1 MIKVNIVNIKKKL
14 TVSNAYTWFLCT
26 KIWLVIMSG
35 TFIRYFEPIIK
46 TKMTSTNLIFSMNKD
61 KVRRK
66 RRKEWWQKIGY
77 YFRST
82 KFSFDNFI
90 IQCVYIPWKC
100 GLYITYQSL
109 LGCLKYITTV
119 RIVST
124 FDRYLLISNTLYNLE
139 YQIVGEYNI
148 FILL

>member
-1 MIKVNIVNIKKKL
+1 MLIHGFYVP
-14 TVSNAYTWFLCT
+14 

-46 TKMTSTNLIFSMNKD
+46 TKMTSTNLIFSTNKD

-109 LGCLKYITTV
+109 LGFWKYITFV

-124 FDRYLLISNTLYNLE
+124 LDRYLFISNIFYYIHSELLISPIRLMFGT
-139 YQIVGEYNI
+139 
-148 FILL
+148 

>member
-1 MIKVNIVNIKKKL
+1 MLIHGFYVP
-14 TVSNAYTWFLCT
+14 

-46 TKMTSTNLIFSMNKD
+46 TKMTSTNLIFSTNKD

-109 LGCLKYITTV
+109 LGFWKYSNTV
-119 RIVST
+119 RMSST
-124 FDRYLLISNTLYNLE
+124 FDRHLQILNTLFNSELFTLSNYFPL
-139 YQIVGEYNI
+139 V
-148 FILL
+148 LLMFGT

>member
-1 MIKVNIVNIKKKL
+1 MWVPISSSLILLNLNLYSVK
-14 TVSNAYTWFLCT
+14 FLRCQMLIQGFYAP

-46 TKMTSTNLIFSMNKD
+46 TKMTSTNLIFSTNKD

-90 IQCVYIPWKC
+90 IQCVYIPWKR
-100 GLYITYQSL
+100 GLYMKFQNL
-109 LGCLKYITTV
+109 LGWRNCAV
-119 RIVST
+119 
-124 FDRYLLISNTLYNLE
+124 
-139 YQIVGEYNI
+139 QIFFV
-148 FILL
+148 LRDL

>member
-1 MIKVNIVNIKKKL
+1 MLIHGFYVP
-14 TVSNAYTWFLCT
+14 

-46 TKMTSTNLIFSMNKD
+46 TKMTSTNLIFSTNKD

-109 LGCLKYITTV
+109 LGFWKYSNTV
-119 RIVST
+119 RMSST
-124 FDRYLLISNTLYNLE
+124 FDRHLQILNTLLNSEFLIHFEQLFSPSFTHVWY
-139 YQIVGEYNI
+139 II
-148 FILL
+148 P

>member
-1 MIKVNIVNIKKKL
+1 MLIHGFYVP
-14 TVSNAYTWFLCT
+14 

-46 TKMTSTNLIFSMNKD
+46 TKMTSTNLIFSTNKD

-109 LGCLKYITTV
+109 LGFWKYSNTV
-119 RIVST
+119 RMSST
-124 FDRYLLISNTLYNLE
+124 FDQHLQILNTLFNSEFLFTLSNYFPL
-139 YQIVGEYNI
+139 V
-148 FILL
+148 LLMFGT

>member
-1 MIKVNIVNIKKKL
+1 MLIHGFYVP
-14 TVSNAYTWFLCT
+14 

-46 TKMTSTNLIFSMNKD
+46 TKMTSTNLIFSTNKD

-109 LGCLKYITTV
+109 LGFWKYSNTV
-119 RIVST
+119 RMSST
-124 FDRYLLISNTLYNLE
+124 FDQHLQILNTLFNSELFTLINYFPL
-139 YQIVGEYNI
+139 V
-148 FILL
+148 LLMFGT